1 MILLST
7 LNIIGLLI
15 NGNSLSWLWNMNL
28 THEKLDWDRKW
39 LPDFSAGK
47 TQLVSFDRSNN
58 CGAIDEK
65 KDCSVLDEKLSFT
78 ILYLCLVNWTA
89 VFKFSLL
96 TKLTLRNWSLIHST
110 KFLPRFCFIFTN
122 LPSYCAWDTI
132 TLPGLMHPIATWIC
146 LIFVEVLLVFP
157 MDCMIFLSLFL
168 DVKRMSMSTV
178 SFPLS
183 FCRMTSYG
191 L

>member
-15 NGNSLSWLWNMNL
+15 NGNSFSWLWNVNL

-89 VFKFSLL
+89 VFMFSLL
-96 TKLTLRNWSLIHST
+96 TELTLRNWSLIHST
-110 KFLPRFCFIFTN
+110 KFL
-122 LPSYCAWDTI
+122 SS
-132 TLPGLMHPIATWIC
+132 
-146 LIFVEVLLVFP
+146 EVLLYFYKSTILL
-157 MDCMIFLSLFL
+157 CMGYYHLAWANAPNCYL
-168 DVKRMSMSTV
+168 DM
-178 SFPLS
+178 FD
-183 FCRMTSYG
+183 FCGSSSRFSYG
-191 L
+191 LYDFSITVPRC